1 MAPILPKAQ
10 QLYKPFV
17 GENNNRKKRG
27 KLVLISINRFD
38 IVHAIATVHFSAVIK
53 L

>member
-27 KLVLISINRFD
+27 KKFSLYIN
-38 IVHAIATVHFSAVIK
+38 
-53 L
+53 